1 VEGTDDSRWYLLLAF
16 SRAEAAEERL
26 ADLDHWLARRGQR
39 PLRRVAFG
47 EPDGAPVFATSIRDL
62 RFRALIDF
70 LMAMRWQRP
79 EDVQVMVR
87 EPGQDGRWSV
97 IALDP

>member
-1 VEGTDDSRWYLLLAF
+1 MEGTDDGRWYLLLAF

-39 PLRRVAFG
+39 PLRRVGFG
-47 EPDGAPVFATSIRDL
+47 ERDGALVFATSIRDL
-62 RFRALIDF
+62 RFRALLDF
-70 LMAMRWQRP
+70 LMAMRWERP

-87 EPGQDGRWSV
+87 EPGRDSRWSV
-97 IALDP
+97 ISLDP